1 MLPRC
6 VQRFDVI
13 GEKFLG
19 EELNKALEH
28 LQQWFGKIELAK
40 TKMWIQRL
48 FFRRKFSSRLRLGR
62 TSFFARSSSRAIP
75 GSAAFQFPVMCAFE
89 GRE

>member
-28 LQQWFGKIELAK
+28 LQRFCILSLAK
-40 TKMWIQRL
+40 HGVCPISNQYREEKKMLPPMVWQN
-48 FFRRKFSSRLRLGR
+48 
-62 TSFFARSSSRAIP
+62 
-75 GSAAFQFPVMCAFE
+75 
-89 GRE
+89 